1 MGHSREGTRRSD
13 RLPLAHQAIHRQ
25 GRGVSVRAP
34 RAGHDG
40 RRARAGD
47 PLRRAGRRARPPR
60 RAMLVRRVSGE
71 APPRRSRPARARPDR
86 ARRRHRSTQ
95 SHARVSRPLRAR
107 VRIPGDRQ
115 RRLRQ
120 HGEAVRRVRRAVRVL
135 PLEPPLTPSAGM
147 GLKHLGDIELPPH
160 AGPGGFDHA
169 AVHGGR
175 GRLYVAHTANDA
187 LDVIDCARRTYT
199 GSIRDL
205 AGVAGALVSEEH
217 DLVFTSN
224 RSENTVAIFS
234 PPQEQAVVKVEV
246 GVRPNGLAYAPAH
259 RLLLVAN
266 VGDPS
271 MPQSFTVSMVDVA
284 ARRRIDDIP
293 VPGRTRWAM
302 FDHETDSFYVNIA
315 DPPQIV
321 VIGATTR
328 GRVTRAFT
336 IPAAGPH
343 GLDLD
348 AASRRLFCAC

>member
-1 MGHSREGTRRSD
+1 MS
-13 RLPLAHQAIHRQ
+13 
-25 GRGVSVRAP
+25 
-34 RAGHDG
+34 
-40 RRARAGD
+40 
-47 PLRRAGRRARPPR
+47 
-60 RAMLVRRVSGE
+60 
-71 APPRRSRPARARPDR
+71 
-86 ARRRHRSTQ
+86 
-95 SHARVSRPLRAR
+95 
-107 VRIPGDRQ
+107 
-115 RRLRQ
+115 
-120 HGEAVRRVRRAVRVL
+120 
-135 PLEPPLTPSAGM
+135 
-147 GLKHLGDIELPPH
+147 LKHLGDIELPPH

-224 RSENTVAIFS
+224 RAENSVGIFS
-234 PPQEQAVVKVEV
+234 PLQEQAVVKVEV

-271 MPQSFTVSMVDVA
+271 MPQSFTVSMVDVG

-293 VPGRTRWAM
+293 VPGRTRWVM

-348 AASRRLFCAC
+348 AASRRLFCACDGRSLVVLDSRSGDVLADAELSGVPDVIFFSSALRRLYVAIGDPGLIEVFETVGLRRVEALATERGAHTLAFDRASNTVYAFLPATHRAAVYQDGG